1 MAFMTEEELE
11 KFEEPGY
18 SIDKNPVGWIVWRCN
33 KCKRFVAGFKNRPDK
48 IKNFW
53 SPLPDLKHLAFEPQ
67 RLKLP
72 ELPKME
78 NCLCKQVKPTEEI
91 AQEYK
96 TACEQIKKANEDIE
110 RLRMLCPHKEWTL
123 SNFGDYRNSSVHKFC
138 KACNQ
143 VMEAPTQQERDD
155 WMKENEN
162 KFRSG
167 THGEIIGKVSSDV

>member
-1 MAFMTEEELE
+1 
-11 KFEEPGY
+11 
-18 SIDKNPVGWIVWRCN
+18 
-33 KCKRFVAGFKNRPDK
+33 
-48 IKNFW
+48 
-53 SPLPDLKHLAFEPQ
+53 
-67 RLKLP
+67 
-72 ELPKME
+72 
-78 NCLCKQVKPTEEI
+78 
-91 AQEYK
+91 
-96 TACEQIKKANEDIE
+96 
-110 RLRMLCPHKEWTL
+110 MLCPHKEWTL